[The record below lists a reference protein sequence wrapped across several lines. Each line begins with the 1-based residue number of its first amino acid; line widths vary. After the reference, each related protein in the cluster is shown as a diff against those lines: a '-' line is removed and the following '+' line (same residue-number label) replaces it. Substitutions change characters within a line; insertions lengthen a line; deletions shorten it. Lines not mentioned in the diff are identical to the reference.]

1 MAERERGIGVVELV
15 IALLVAAGVVAII
28 LAYLRSTE
36 ETVKTVTEQK
46 PQAQSRLLADRGTAA
61 ALRGAV
67 SIYFGREGKFPP
79 DKAAVDALVSPP
91 PAFQCPGNTY
101 TYDPATGKITLAIN
115 DLAGC

>member
-1 MAERERGIGVVELV
+1 MAERGIGLVELV
-15 IALLVAAGVVAII
+15 IALLVAAIVAAVL

-36 ETVKTVTEQK
+36 RTVETVTEQR
-46 PQAQSRLLADRGTAA
+46 PQAAARLAADRSTAA

-67 SIYFGREGKFPP
+67 TIYFGREGKFPP

-91 PAFQCPGNTY
+91 PAFQCPGNGY
-101 TYDPATGKITLAIN
+101 DYDPASGRITLAIN